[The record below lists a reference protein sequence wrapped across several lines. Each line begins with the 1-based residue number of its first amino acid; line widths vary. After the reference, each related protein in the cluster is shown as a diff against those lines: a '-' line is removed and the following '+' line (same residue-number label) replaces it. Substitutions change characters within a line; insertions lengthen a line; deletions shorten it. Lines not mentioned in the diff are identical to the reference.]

1 MDSDIEISGIYNE
14 PYDIEDIS
22 QVIIDMSFEESIS
35 HLNEC
40 IICKLT
46 DIECFEED
54 LSKNMFCNCNF
65 YYHDSCYYD
74 WMQYKKS
81 NKCLICDKDISCNYY
96 IPPPVEDNDEP
107 LVLSYRERQ
116 LLRRQQILHRATSCW
131 DTGFNTI
138 CCIRPIYGR
147 NPYITII
154 LLNHKKISC
163 FFCCL
168 IVIAV
173 FSAIG
178 FLLYWSIKYPQV
190 FVH

>member
-1 MDSDIEISGIYNE
+1 MDSDIELSGIYKE

-22 QVIIDMSFEESIS
+22 QVKIDMSFEESIS

-54 LSKNMFCNCNF
+54 LSKNTFCDCNF

-96 IPPPVEDNDEP
+96 INEPSEPVI
-107 LVLSYRERQ
+107 LSYRERQ
-116 LLRRQQILHRATSCW
+116 LLMRQQILHRGISCY
-131 DTGFNTI
+131 DIGFNTI
-138 CCIRPIYGR
+138 CCIRPRYGR
-147 NPYITII
+147 NPYITRI
-154 LLNHKKISC
+154 LLNHKQIKYCFCCVIITC
-163 FFCCL
+163 FFVGL
-168 IVIAV
+168 
-173 FSAIG
+173 SM
-178 FLLYWSIKYPQV
+178 LLYCSIKYPEL